1 MPITVAEPTNLVG
14 LTLPNHASFSA
25 RQEAF
30 TLVSE
35 LRSNSTY
42 YSVITRAV
50 SRLPTNT
57 HAARQALY
65 DRAAIAFAAELLQD
79 PQVSDEQAAV
89 ERRALEG
96 AIRKVERD
104 ERKKDFASFFR
115 IFRRQ
120 V

>member
-1 MPITVAEPTNLVG
+1 MPITVAESTNLVG
-14 LTLPNHASFSA
+14 LTLPNHVSFSA
-25 RQEAF
+25 REETF

-35 LRSNSTY
+35 LRSNNTY
-42 YSVITRAV
+42 YSVIARAV
-50 SRLPTNT
+50 SRLPNNT

-89 ERRALEG
+89 EWRALEG

>member
-1 MPITVAEPTNLVG
+1 MPMTVGEPAILVG

-25 RQEAF
+25 REEAF
-30 TLVSE
+30 ALVSE

-50 SRLPTNT
+50 SKLPSNT

-65 DRAAIAFAAELLQD
+65 DRAATAFAAELLQD

-96 AIRKVERD
+96 AICKVERD

-115 IFRRQ
+115 IFRRH